1 MSFSI
6 FPQVAPRFCC
16 GSGFSLSALRQ
27 HVAVC
32 RRGDVL
38 KGIFVL
44 FASRDPLFEF
54 EFEDALFAFA

>member
-1 MSFSI
+1 MSFSS
-6 FPQVAPRFCC
+6 FPQVSPRFCC

-27 HVAVC
+27 RVAVC

-44 FASRDPLFEF
+44 FASRDPLLEL
-54 EFEDALFAFA
+54 EYEDALLAYA